1 MAGLLEKDFRL
12 IFSRWQTL
20 IVFLI
25 CAIVIGNSMDG
36 TFIIGY
42 LSMLG
47 MVLLVGTASY
57 DELDNGMAFLFTLPV
72 SRKTYVRE
80 KYIFCVVGTVLFWA
94 IGMLFYFGST
104 FFKTGEIPF
113 ILEDIIGGLFF
124 IPIFIL
130 GLCILLPIELIL
142 GSQKSRV
149 GLVVF
154 MGAIFA
160 TVFLSRS
167 IFGDD
172 ALDTAINNAISVIA
186 KTPAP
191 IIAATGVGI
200 ILIIVL
206 LSYFITVKG
215 IERKEY

>member
-1 MAGLLEKDFRL
+1 M
-12 IFSRWQTL
+12 
-20 IVFLI
+20 
-25 CAIVIGNSMDG
+25 
-36 TFIIGY
+36 
-42 LSMLG
+42 
-47 MVLLVGTASY
+47 
-57 DELDNGMAFLFTLPV
+57 
-72 SRKTYVRE
+72 
-80 KYIFCVVGTVLFWA
+80 LFWA

-172 ALDTAINNAISVIA
+172 ALDTAIDNAISVIA
-186 KTPAP
+186 KTPVP

>member
-42 LSMLG
+42 LSMLV

-57 DELDNGMAFLFTLPV
+57 DELDNEMAFLFTLPV

-80 KYIFCVVGTVLFWA
+80 KYVFCVVGTVLFWA

-172 ALDTAINNAISVIA
+172 ALDTAIDNAISVIS
-186 KTPAP
+186 KTPSP
-191 IIAATGVGI
+191 IIAATCFRI
-200 ILIIVL
+200 ILIIL
-206 LSYFITVKG
+206 
-215 IERKEY
+215 